1 MTVQFAWK
9 DEVKPKGSSLV
20 GVSPEFEITL
30 YTTIFLMG
38 YEAASVTL
46 GGDDVI
52 IKCHKMAGKIGT
64 CYTEMPYVKRR

>member
-1 MTVQFAWK
+1 MQFSWK

-30 YTTIFLMG
+30 YTLIFLMG
-38 YEAASVTL
+38 YEAASITL

-52 IKCHKMAGKIGT
+52 IKCHKIAGKIGT
-64 CYTEMPYVKRR
+64 CYPMMPYKKK